1 MSVTSPVI
9 HVVDDD
15 DDFRRAVG
23 RVLQA
28 GGYHTV
34 LHATA
39 ESLLQSSLDT
49 GPGCILLDLQMAGI
63 GGLEV
68 QARLKAEGDLLPIVF
83 LTGTGDIPTSVQA
96 LKAGAEDFLCKPV
109 PKDVLFQA
117 VDAALKRYADSR
129 SAREQMVSL
138 RALISR
144 LTPREREVFDLV
156 VRGKLNKQIAF
167 ELSTAER
174 TIKAH
179 RHSIVEKLQ
188 VRSSAE
194 LASIA
199 ERLGILPGAST

>member
-1 MSVTSPVI
+1 MNVIKPVI

-15 DDFRRAVG
+15 DGFRQAVG
-23 RVLQA
+23 RLLQA
-28 GGYHTV
+28 GGYRIA
-34 LHATA
+34 LHAAA
-39 ESLLQSSLDT
+39 ESLLQSSPDT
-49 GPGCILLDLQMAGI
+49 DPGCILLDLQMTGV

-68 QARLKAEGDLLPIVF
+68 QALLKARGNLLPIVF

-109 PKDVLFQA
+109 SKDVLFQA
-117 VDAALKRYADSR
+117 VEAALKRYADSR
-129 SAREQMVSL
+129 CAREQMVSL
-138 RALISR
+138 RALIAR

-199 ERLGILPGAST
+199 ERLGMLGAAT

>member
-1 MSVTSPVI
+1 MSASTPVI

-15 DDFRRAVG
+15 DDFRHAVG
-23 RVLQA
+23 RVLEV
-28 GGYHTV
+28 GGYHIA

-39 ESLLQSSLDT
+39 ESLLESPLDT
-49 GPGCILLDLQMAGI
+49 GPGCILLDLQMTGI

-68 QARLKAEGDLLPIVF
+68 QARLKAQGDLLPIVF
-83 LTGTGDIPTSVQA
+83 VTGTGDIPTSVHA

-109 PKDVLFQA
+109 SKDVLFQA
-117 VDAALKRYADSR
+117 IEAALKRYADSR
-129 SAREQMVSL
+129 RAREQIVSL
-138 RALISR
+138 RALVAR

-199 ERLGILPGAST
+199 ERLGMLPEAGT